1 MTATNAPATEAAT
14 GTASGTT
21 PGNNPRWYVLHVYSG
36 FEGKVRESILEKAKK
51 QGLEESF
58 HEIII
63 PKEEVT
69 EIKRGKRVAVERNVF
84 PGYVMVKM
92 NMSDDAWHLVKNT
105 PKVTGFL
112 GSGNKPQAISE
123 GEAARLMQQLTAPE
137 GGPARRTI
145 TFDIG
150 EEVRITDG
158 AFASM
163 VGTVEEVDDEKG
175 KLKASVSIFGRPT
188 PVELDF
194 SQVEKT

>member
-1 MTATNAPATEAAT
+1 MSAVA
-14 GTASGTT
+14 
-21 PGNNPRWYVLHVYSG
+21 PRWYVLHVYSG
-36 FEGKVRESILEKAKK
+36 FEAKVAEAIRDKAKK
-51 QGLEESF
+51 QGLESTI
-58 HEIII
+58 HDILV

-69 EIKRGKRVAVERNVF
+69 EIKRGKRVNTERNVY
-84 PGYVMVKM
+84 PGYVMAKVEL
-92 NMSDDAWHLVKNT
+92 SDDLWHLIKNT

-123 GEAARLMQQLTAPE
+123 KEAERLIQQLTTPE
-137 GGPARRTI
+137 GGAPRRTV

-150 EEVRITDG
+150 EEIRITEG

-163 VGTVEEVDDEKG
+163 VGTVEEIDDEKG

-194 SQVEKT
+194 SQVEKA

>member
-1 MTATNAPATEAAT
+1 MSEAAPLD
-14 GTASGTT
+14 TAEQPSAQKIA
-21 PGNNPRWYVLHVYSG
+21 NAASARWYVMHVYSG
-36 FEGKVRESILEKAKK
+36 FEAKVKEAILDKAAK
-51 QGLEESF
+51 QGLDEAF
-58 HEIII
+58 HEILV
-63 PKEEVT
+63 PKEEVM
-69 EIKRGKRVAVERNVF
+69 EIKRGKRVATERNVF

-123 GEAARLMQQLTAPE
+123 GEAARLITQLASPD
-137 GGPARRTI
+137 GNAGRRTI

-150 EEVRITDG
+150 EEIRITDG

-175 KLKASVSIFGRPT
+175 RLKASVSIFGRPT
-188 PVELDF
+188 PVELEF
-194 SQVEKT
+194 GQVEKTA

>member
-1 MTATNAPATEAAT
+1 MSEAAAT
-14 GTASGTT
+14 SPVT
-21 PGNNPRWYVLHVYSG
+21 NPNARWYVLHVYSG
-36 FEGKVRESILEKAKK
+36 FEAKVKEAILDKAKK
-51 QGLEESF
+51 QGLEDAF
-58 HEIII
+58 VDILV

-69 EIKRGKRVAVERNVF
+69 EIKRGKRVATERNVF
-84 PGYVMVKM
+84 PGYVMVQM
-92 NMSDDAWHLVKNT
+92 AMSDDAWHLVKNT

-123 GEAARLMQQLTAPE
+123 AEAKRLIQQLIAPE

-150 EEVRITDG
+150 EQVRITDG

-188 PVELDF
+188 PVELEF
-194 SQVEKT
+194 GQVEKTA

>member
-1 MTATNAPATEAAT
+1 MTEAAQT
-14 GTASGTT
+14 ESETPAAPHPNAASA
-21 PGNNPRWYVLHVYSG
+21 RWYVLHVYSG
-36 FEGKVRESILEKAKK
+36 FEAKVKETILDKAKK
-51 QGLEESF
+51 QSLDDCF
-58 HEIII
+58 HEILV

-69 EIKRGKRVAVERNVF
+69 EIKRGKRVAIERNVF

-123 GEAARLMQQLTAPE
+123 SEAARLITQLAAPQGA
-137 GGPARRTI
+137 GGSRRTI

-163 VGTVEEVDDEKG
+163 VGTVEEIDDEKG

-188 PVELDF
+188 PVELEF
-194 SQVEKT
+194 SQVEKTA

>member
-1 MTATNAPATEAAT
+1 MSATQAVT
-14 GTASGTT
+14 S
-21 PGNNPRWYVLHVYSG
+21 NPRWYVLHVYSG
-36 FEGKVRESILEKAKK
+36 FEAKVKESILDKARK

-58 HEIII
+58 LDIII

-69 EIKRGKRVAVERNVF
+69 EIKRGKRIAVERNVF

-123 GEAARLMQQLTAPE
+123 NEAARLMQQLIAPE
-137 GGPARRTI
+137 GGPARRTV

-150 EEVRITDG
+150 EEIRITDG

-163 VGTVEEVDDEKG
+163 VGTVEEIDDEKG

>member
-1 MTATNAPATEAAT
+1 MSEAAQTTENTPAPAPHPNAAT
-14 GTASGTT
+14 A
-21 PGNNPRWYVLHVYSG
+21 RWYVLHVYPG
-36 FEGKVRESILEKAKK
+36 FEAKVKEAILDKAKK
-51 QGLEESF
+51 QGLEDSF
-58 HEIII
+58 HEILV

-69 EIKRGKRVAVERNVF
+69 EIKRGKRVSTERNVF

-123 GEAARLMQQLTAPE
+123 GEASRLMTQLAAPQGA
-137 GGPARRTI
+137 GGVRRTI

-163 VGTVEEVDDEKG
+163 VGTVEEIDDEKG

-188 PVELDF
+188 PVELEF